1 MSFSCSA
8 CITAHFIQPLNI
20 LPRPVT
26 KPDLQMPK
34 QPLNLCGIFG
44 VKKGQSGDECAIC
57 IREPAIA
64 VCLNNVSRP
73 QTEPYLCLPRVALR
87 SLRSGCP
94 YRASRTCFSFRSLWA
109 LPGLPHRYLP
119 LDPVDLHFP
128 SDRSLPALPCHL
140 SAPAGLPDQHH
151 LPVPVRRLPPTGP
164 VSPRSPLSPFGP

>member
-44 VKKGQSGDECAIC
+44 VKKGQSGDERTIC

-94 YRASRTCFSFRSLWA
+94 HRASRTCFSFRSPFTGCPDRAGVSTLSFISLRPLRTRGLLFPLW
-109 LPGLPHRYLP
+109 PG
-119 LDPVDLHFP
+119 
-128 SDRSLPALPCHL
+128 RS
-140 SAPAGLPDQHH
+140 HH
-151 LPVPVRRLPPTGP
+151 GGDSVYG
-164 VSPRSPLSPFGP
+164 FF